1 MELKK
6 SKYILRRLRFMIIL
20 YMSQASCVSGEFI
33 LIRVKLENLCSC
45 RILHNLQFYS
55 VCMFT
60 IRQFS
65 FKFFLITI
73 ITKFKQNSC
82 FPLTFAEYFFF
93 ITFFFTRNSFFFR
106 FVSCVWFTIHHYLVV
121 VVDLALPLFFF
132 RIYCRRAS
140 LRWFHLFVDWGDGT
154 PPDVN
159 IASRWV
165 VLCFY
170 VIAEET
176 RFHTKRDPWGLA
188 LMVLLSTMMLL
199 LRHAGIGRWTLAFD
213 PMLDWCWCIGCGKS
227 WCWGS

>member
-6 SKYILRRLRFMIIL
+6 SKYILRRRRFMIIL
-20 YMSQASCVSGEFI
+20 YMTQASCVSGEFI
-33 LIRVKLENLCSC
+33 FVRVELENLCSC
-45 RILHNLQFYS
+45 RILCNLQFYS
-55 VCMFT
+55 MCVFT

-82 FPLTFAEYFFF
+82 FSMTFAEYFFYN
-93 ITFFFTRNSFFFR
+93 FFHLKFFLLSVF
-106 FVSCVWFTIHHYLVV
+106 FSCVWFTIHHYLVV
-121 VVDLALPLFFF
+121 DLALPLFLFH
-132 RIYCRRAS
+132 IHCRRVS
-140 LRWFHLFVDWGDGT
+140 LRWFHLFVDWGDDT

-159 IASRWV
+159 IASRWF
-165 VLCFY
+165 VLSFY
-170 VIAEET
+170 VIVKET

-213 PMLDWCWCIGCGKS
+213 PMLDWCWCMGCGNS